1 MRIGHGQAQKDL
13 MAVDGDQAER
23 EREEE
28 VASRRPGRGG
38 APASPGY
45 VLQAFLRDT
54 DAVTLCHCQVPAGG
68 IALWKNAI
76 AEKYADGMLWT

>member
-1 MRIGHGQAQKDL
+1 MVRRKRISWRLTGTKHR
-13 MAVDGDQAER
+13 ER
-23 EREEE
+23 EEEE

-68 IALWKNAI
+68 IALWKNAT
-76 AEKYADGMLWT
+76 AEKYADEMPWT